1 MADKIDQIAGYD
13 IDLPPDATPSIAS
26 LTVSGNIT
34 EAGTTLGG
42 KYAAKNHTHSYSDVG
57 AASAA
62 HTHPSYAN

>member
-34 EAGTTLGG
+34 EAGSTLGG
-42 KYAAKNHTHSYSDVG
+42 KYAAKNHTHS
-57 AASAA
+57 
-62 HTHPSYAN
+62 SYVN